1 MQCARGEQ
9 NRAPARCGIRTIEGS
24 KDGKAQLAGG
34 PSSTAGGGGPPHLS
48 AWNFADRDHRDARVR
63 KLVVSSATSEATS
76 TLVDALARGEFRPGT
91 RLTEESVAAQLG
103 ISRVPVREALSALVA
118 RALLERRGRAIHV
131 PTLNYDDLEQ
141 VYLARGALEDILY
154 ERAAGRIDEQRIRTL
169 TRLSQQI
176 QKASETDSFDK
187 INARNRAFHFA
198 IMDAAELPLVT
209 GILANL
215 WDRTAFYRAFF
226 ALSPENREKTQVEH
240 EEIIDACERGDAHA
254 LVTIHARHRKWL
266 LDRSQPWL
274 SNDGSGSLRNPEV
287 KLVRRR

>member
-1 MQCARGEQ
+1 
-9 NRAPARCGIRTIEGS
+9 
-24 KDGKAQLAGG
+24 
-34 PSSTAGGGGPPHLS
+34 
-48 AWNFADRDHRDARVR
+48 VR

-118 RALLERRGRAIHV
+118 RTLLERRGRAIHV
-131 PTLNYDDLEQ
+131 PTLDYDDLEQ

-154 ERAAGRIDEQRIRTL
+154 DRAADRIDEQRIRAI

-176 QKASETDSFDK
+176 HKASETDSFDK
-187 INARNRAFHFA
+187 INARNRAFHFT
-198 IMDAAELPLVT
+198 IMEAAELPLVT

-226 ALSPENREKTQVEH
+226 ALSTDNREKTQAEH
-240 EEIIDACERGDAHA
+240 EEIIDACQRRDRRA
-254 LVTIHARHRKWL
+254 LVAIHARHRRWL
-266 LDRSQPWL
+266 LDRNQPWL
-274 SNDGSGSLRNPEV
+274 SHDGSGS
-287 KLVRRR
+287 VRTADTKVARSR